1 VKRWSFQERIELNHA
16 SHKAGLEARAGKTTL
31 KDLSIELLNIAS
43 TGLQRQKALNDR
55 GEDETIYLWRL
66 MDQVRSGYSQ
76 AALTISKWKGRW
88 NYDVKRLVAG
98 TSYEAEAWP

>member
-1 VKRWSFQERIELNHA
+1 MRRI
-16 SHKAGLEARAGKTTL
+16 KAGWKRAPATRRL

-43 TGLQRQKALNDR
+43 AGLQRQKALNER

-66 MDQVRSGYSQ
+66 MDQVRGGYSQ
-76 AALTISKWKGRW
+76 AALTINKWKGRW
-88 NYDVKRLVAG
+88 NYDIKRLVAG

>member
-1 VKRWSFQERIELNHA
+1 M
-16 SHKAGLEARAGKTTL
+16 

-43 TGLQRQKALNDR
+43 TGLQRQKALNER

-76 AALTISKWKGRW
+76 AALTINKWKGRW

>member
-1 VKRWSFQERIELNHA
+1 LN
-16 SHKAGLEARAGKTTL
+16 E
-31 KDLSIELLNIAS
+31 
-43 TGLQRQKALNDR
+43 R

-76 AALTISKWKGRW
+76 AALTINKWKGHW